1 MALTAASP
9 KMTAELACPTD
20 TREYIELLERAGELR
35 RVRAEVDWKFEAGA
49 MSRLVCERRGPA
61 PLFENVKGY
70 PGQQLA
76 AVLMGPTNP
85 LHGRVALALG
95 LDKTTPIPDLLKIIQ
110 QRMKQLQ
117 KTVHVQK
124 NAAPCK
130 EVILHGKDAN
140 LLQFPIPWI
149 KEIDG
154 GRYLGTWCLVV
165 TKDPDAGWV
174 NMATYRCMVSDDQH
188 FTVLLSPTRQHGGA
202 MLKKYEERG
211 KPMPIALVIGADPQC
226 HIAAMTPI
234 DHGVCEAEIA
244 GALRGSAVSM
254 VACETIDLE
263 VPANAEMVIEAEIM
277 PGARGDEGP
286 FGEYTG
292 HSAHRGKLP
301 LARVKCITHR
311 KNPIHTLA
319 NMGKPYDDYATCA
332 YLMTA
337 AAAKNRLEA
346 HGVVAAKS
354 IFYFVPGTAVVA
366 IKPGPG
372 VKKQIISTLQSGPRM
387 LAVGIIFVDVD
398 VDVTNVDDIW
408 WAICSRMNGEN
419 IELIRNVAANAL
431 FPWLTPAQRQ
441 SKEQSLWVMDATFPY
456 EWPAEYRE
464 EHTKI
469 SDFKNG
475 WTEPTK
481 QMILSRWKEYGYG
494 DI

>member
-1 MALTAASP
+1 MALTSAFPKAAA
-9 KMTAELACPTD
+9 TQVCPTD
-20 TREYIELLERAGELR
+20 TREFIELLERAGELR

-76 AVLMGPTNP
+76 AVMMGPTKP
-85 LHGRVALALG
+85 LHGRVSLALG
-95 LDKTTPIPDLLKIIQ
+95 LDKTTPTLELLEIIR
-110 QRMKQLQ
+110 QRMKQPQ
-117 KTVHVQK
+117 KTVRVQK
-124 NAAPCK
+124 SAAPCK
-130 EVILHGKDAN
+130 EVVLHGKDAN

-154 GRYLGTWCLVV
+154 GRYIGTWCLIL
-165 TKDPDAGWV
+165 TKDPDTGWI
-174 NMATYRCMVSDDQH
+174 NMGTYRCMVSDEQH
-188 FTVLLSPTRQHGGA
+188 FTVLLASTRQHGGA

-211 KPMPIALVIGADPQC
+211 KPMPIALVIGADPHS

-244 GALRGSAVSM
+244 GALQGKSIPM

-263 VPANAEMVIEAEIM
+263 VPANAEMVVEAEIL
-277 PGARGDEGP
+277 PGARADEGP

-292 HSAHRGKLP
+292 HSAHRGKVP
-301 LARVKCITHR
+301 RASVKCITHR

-354 IFYFVPGTAVVA
+354 VFYYVPGTAVIS

-372 VKKQIISTLQSGPRM
+372 VKRQVISALLSGARM
-387 LAVGIIFVDVD
+387 LAVGIVFVDED
-398 VDVTNVDDIW
+398 VDVTDVDDIW
-408 WAICSRMNGEN
+408 WAISSRMNGDSYEVVK
-419 IELIRNVAANAL
+419 NVAANAL
-431 FPWLTPAQRQ
+431 FPLLTPAQRQ
-441 SKEQSLWVMDATFPY
+441 SKEQSVWVMDATFPY
-456 EWPAEYRE
+456 DWPPEYRAD
-464 EHTKI
+464 HTKV

-475 WTEPTK
+475 WSDSTK
-481 QMILSRWKEYGYG
+481 QQILARWKEYGYE